1 MKVESGKKALKI
13 ELPVLLKY
21 KQFILSYD
29 LYTQCIELT
38 LRSNPFYLWFG
49 NDFAVIPV
57 VRFRIAPTLGQS
69 TATGLMLRL
78 WDCVEPQI
86 SLKLSRSSHDGEEFT
101 TEREFNISDIFD
113 LIIIKNID
121 VKVTFLYYMD
131 PYIARKF
138 EELNQHDFDI
148 ILQTFS
154 KRIGFAT
161 HIPFQA

>member
-1 MKVESGKKALKI
+1 MDEMKVESGKKALKI

-121 VKVTFLYYMD
+121 VKVTF
-131 PYIARKF
+131 
-138 EELNQHDFDI
+138 I
-148 ILQTFS
+148 IVTVYNVSISRLTLVGSSIVIF
-154 KRIGFAT
+154 
-161 HIPFQA
+161 